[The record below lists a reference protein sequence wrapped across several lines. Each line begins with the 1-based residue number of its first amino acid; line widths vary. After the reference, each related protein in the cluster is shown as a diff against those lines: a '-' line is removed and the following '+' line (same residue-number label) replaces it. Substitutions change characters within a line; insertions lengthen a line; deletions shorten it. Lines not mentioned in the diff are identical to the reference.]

1 MIHQRL
7 TQCTLLLDSF
17 IRGTWVAEVKT
28 CVSMHA
34 CVDIGHLFKASIT
47 GSLVLAILDEMT
59 AKENGSLPQ
68 EKIHMYSAVS
78 CVVPHM

>member
-1 MIHQRL
+1 
-7 TQCTLLLDSF
+7 
-17 IRGTWVAEVKT
+17 
-28 CVSMHA
+28 VSVHA

-47 GSLVLAILDEMT
+47 GTLVSAILDEMT

-78 CVVPHM
+78 CVVPYM